1 MKATTLPKFGLFLC
15 SGHEEVKMKVASAL
29 ITAVAAFTAYYVY
42 RPMPSTVSEPWK
54 LMLLDATF
62 RCAQDLCNLADYFG
76 LGHRLRVLYY
86 VSSCDKNDPVS
97 SGNLKVT
104 DTIFDGVEVRVYE
117 PTSEPHGTM
126 KRSIVYIHGGGW
138 ALGGART
145 RSYDSLCRKVSEDVN
160 AVVVSIEYRLVPDV
174 HFPTPLNDVLTAT
187 KHFLLPDVLQT
198 YSIDPDRI
206 AVSGDS
212 AGGNLAAAVC
222 QQLTENPNQTIKLKL
237 QALVYPA
244 LQILDF
250 NTPSYQ
256 QNTDMPVL
264 SRLGMIKYWLDYLNV
279 SLALTHSMLVNNH
292 TSLDSGE
299 TVALRERLNWNTL
312 LPVSFKKNYKPVV
325 QSIGNPSLVQ
335 KFPAL
340 LDARASPLIA
350 TKETLQL
357 LPKTYILT
365 CEHDVLRDDGTMF
378 AKRLQEAGIDV
389 THDHYDD
396 GFHGCMSFTTWPT
409 YFLVGARARD
419 GYVKW
424 LKENL

>member
-1 MKATTLPKFGLFLC
+1 MKATTLPKVVLLLC
-15 SGHEEVKMKVASAL
+15 SGHEEFKMKLACAL

-42 RPMPSTVSEPWK
+42 RPIPSTVSEPWK

-62 RCAQDLCNLADYFG
+62 RWLYDMSYLAHYFG
-76 LGHRLRVLYY
+76 LGHRLRILHY
-86 VSSCDKNDPVS
+86 VTTLDKIDPVS

-104 DTIFDGVEVRVYE
+104 DTVFDGVEVRIFE
-117 PTSEPHGTM
+117 PTSEPHGAL
-126 KRSIVYIHGGGW
+126 KCSVIYLHGGAW
-138 ALGGART
+138 ALGSART
-145 RSYDSLCRKVSEDVN
+145 RTYDSLCRKVSEDVN

-187 KHFLLPDVLQT
+187 KYFLRPEVLRK
-198 YSIDPDRI
+198 YSVDLDRI
-206 AVSGDS
+206 AISGDS
-212 AGGNLAAAVC
+212 AGGNMAAAVC
-222 QQLTENPNQTIKLKL
+222 QQLTEDPNQTIKLKL
-237 QALVYPA
+237 QALINPV
-244 LQILDF
+244 LQVLDF

-256 QNTDMPVL
+256 QNTDMLIVP
-264 SRLGMIKYWLDYLNV
+264 RLRTIKFCLDYLNV
-279 SLALTHSMLVNNH
+279 SHAFAHSILVNNH
-292 TSLDSGE
+292 TSLDSEE

-350 TKETLQL
+350 PKKNLQL
-357 LPKTYILT
+357 LPKTYIQT
-365 CEHDVLRDDGTMF
+365 CEHDGVRDDGIMY

-396 GFHGCMSFTTWPT
+396 GFHGCMIFTVWPI
-409 YFLVGARARD
+409 YFSVGARARD
-419 GYVKW
+419 GYIKW